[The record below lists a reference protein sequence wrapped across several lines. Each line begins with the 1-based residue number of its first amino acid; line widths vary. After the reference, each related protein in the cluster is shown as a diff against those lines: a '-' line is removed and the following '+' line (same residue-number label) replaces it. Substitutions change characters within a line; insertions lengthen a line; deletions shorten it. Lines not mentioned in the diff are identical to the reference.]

1 MVTRNISPRPR
12 EEAPD
17 KRWMSL
23 IFGPQAALRRELEEG
38 EEEKIEVFEA
48 GLAKE
53 INCADTIEA
62 AFTKMVRMALAC
74 EFGPTF
80 VKSKGAKG
88 MIDTIVRGIMG
99 DTELRRQA
107 LLIIDRYA
115 K

>member
-23 IFGPQAALRRELEEG
+23 IFGPQATLRRELEEG
-38 EEEKIEVFEA
+38 DEQKIEIFEA
-48 GLAKE
+48 GLSKE
-53 INCADTIEA
+53 INAADTIET
-62 AFTKMVRMALAC
+62 AFTKIVRMALAC
-74 EFGPTF
+74 EFGGSF
-80 VKSKGAKG
+80 VRSKGAKG

-99 DTELRRQA
+99 DSELRRQA

-115 K
+115 R